1 MTAIQI
7 PRRYMPG
14 YRKPRVSAN
23 RLCQIDWDNP
33 LSRGLIVFML
43 PVPGGALDIVSGRF
57 FSKNS
62 SYSTV
67 PDFGQLSRFNS
78 SGGQSVE
85 VLSNVGSWPSSPGI
99 TAGCVA
105 RYSAATV
112 GSDDCMVD
120 FRNDANTW
128 RLKLTTQSPTG
139 QSYRVFAKNS
149 SSKSIN
155 YSGGPDPNDNQVH
168 RVIASIGNNSD
179 LRLDVDNVGVQTT
192 SAGSGSPQIADDFKL
207 GSDGGGGSFQGAIYC
222 AYGFSRQLSETEM
235 LALNANPW
243 QLVKPLFPAIHFSV
257 GGAAILTISD
267 VDQSVSVDALN
278 LVQANTLALAD
289 ADQSVSVD
297 APNLVQAN
305 TLALADADQ
314 SVSVDALNLVQ
325 ANTLALAD
333 ADQSVSVDALNL
345 VQANTLALT
354 DAGHSHSADNV
365 VLSSGENLVVGDA
378 DQVVSADNLGLVQ
391 ANILVIND
399 TDHAVIVDALSL
411 IQANVLAVL
420 DALHASS
427 TDNIDLLQANTL
439 AVTDADHSHTADPL
453 SLVQSNILA
462 TADALHGNAV
472 DNIELELAGVLSV
485 ADALQQA
492 SADNL
497 VITQAHTIVVN
508 SALSNQISDSLN
520 LSQGFSL
527 LVDSADHVVQA
538 DPIVLDTT
546 ILLAVL
552 DAAQSVAVDPVA
564 LVQSGT
570 LIVSD
575 SLHASLVDAVNLSL
589 PGVFEFPGRRVMVV
603 QNAVRSYVVVNSA
616 TRNLTE
622 Y

>member
-14 YRKPRVSAN
+14 YRKPRVSPN

-155 YSGGPDPNDNQVH
+155 YSGGPDPNDNQAH

-257 GGAAILTISD
+257 GGAAIVEAFVTYAAQLGQTMPADAVVEAQLSIANQVGLTAFADAVAEASANYAMQADYSAFYGLIIEAAVSSGIQMDTGFNSD
-267 VDQSVSVDALN
+267 V
-278 LVQANTLALAD
+278 
-289 ADQSVSVD
+289 
-297 APNLVQAN
+297 
-305 TLALADADQ
+305 
-314 SVSVDALNLVQ
+314 
-325 ANTLALAD
+325 
-333 ADQSVSVDALNL
+333 
-345 VQANTLALT
+345 
-354 DAGHSHSADNV
+354 SAEAAF
-365 VLSSGENLVVGDA
+365 LSQL
-378 DQVVSADNLGLVQ
+378 QM
-391 ANILVIND
+391 
-399 TDHAVIVDALSL
+399 ALS
-411 IQANVLAVL
+411 AGS
-420 DALHASS
+420 DATAEAAY
-427 TDNIDLLQANTL
+427 TNT
-439 AVTDADHSHTADPL
+439 
-453 SLVQSNILA
+453 ILA
-462 TADALHGNAV
+462 GLTALSGAVAEGSMSAALLLDSQVMGEISIEAAITNAIAMGYTPTADAVAEAAAVNGIVAGFTSIGLVTAEANISISASPGFSVVGQVEAQAATEAALTFSMALSANKTAEATANASV
-472 DNIELELAGVLSV
+472 SIDTDLAVAVVAEAAAQAGISVAQVLGVSFSGSIVSGSLVTPDGRVCTVQAGVR
-485 ADALQQA
+485 AC
-492 SADNL
+492 
-497 VITQAHTIVVN
+497 VV
-508 SALSNQISDSLN
+508 D
-520 LSQGFSL
+520 
-527 LVDSADHVVQA
+527 A
-538 DPIVLDTT
+538 DP
-546 ILLAVL
+546 
-552 DAAQSVAVDPVA
+552 
-564 LVQSGT
+564 
-570 LIVSD
+570 
-575 SLHASLVDAVNLSL
+575 
-589 PGVFEFPGRRVMVV
+589 
-603 QNAVRSYVVVNSA
+603 
-616 TRNLTE
+616 RNCTVK
-622 Y
+622 